1 MNDAFLADYLS
12 DPERLRGFQQ
22 AGLRIELAREVERA
36 MKAQRI
42 SRKALAER
50 MGVSKG
56 RITQILSGTS
66 NLTLRLVA
74 DAFTALGL
82 RLELKPVPLSESR
95 TGSPPAL
102 HPVSNAQ
109 AEQAPAASPDL
120 KRQAS

>member
-1 MNDAFLADYLS
+1 MNDAFLAEYLS

-22 AGLRIELAREVERA
+22 AGLRIEIALQVERA
-36 MKAQRI
+36 MKAQKI

-56 RITQILSGTS
+56 RISQILSGTS

-82 RLELKPVPLSESR
+82 RLELKPVPLSEPR
-95 TGSPPAL
+95 TVQQPTV
-102 HPVSNAQ
+102 HPISDAKPETTSAV
-109 AEQAPAASPDL
+109 SPDL
-120 KRQAS
+120 KKQAS